1 MLMNSDVVCVQL
13 PDRVT
18 GDSVA
23 GKWVGFWGF
32 RGDETARTGSG
43 EFHEKSTENRVR
55 SLQVTDGVTLRGTRR
70 YGCCTC
76 VQLGCTFWIYFHI
89 YRMRALKQYAKYI
102 IHILTTC
109 C

>member
-18 GDSVA
+18 GDPVA
-23 GKWVGFWGF
+23 GKWVEFWGF

-55 SLQVTDGVTLRGTRR
+55 SLQVTDGVILCGTRR

-76 VQLGCTFWIYFHI
+76 VQLGCTFG
-89 YRMRALKQYAKYI
+89 YI
-102 IHILTTC
+102 FTYTE
-109 C
+109 